1 MAGSAMTT
9 PLLVRH
15 PAPFPTESLLGYIL
29 RLSEENGYTT
39 PWSLLLLGR
48 IGQHEARSTG
58 MKVAKLAQVS
68 NRSQTELQ
76 SISYRWPGDRL
87 EVLSLAWEFTDA
99 MGIGHNPA
107 QTVSGMRRGGGV
119 H

>member
-1 MAGSAMTT
+1 MAGGAVTT

-87 EVLSLAWEFTDA
+87 RSCRLLGNLLTRWELVITRPKLCPECVA
-99 MGIGHNPA
+99 E
-107 QTVSGMRRGGGV
+107 SGV